1 MTINIDEHKGRESN
15 DKNTFHVILRNTG
28 TIRLAALRAYLQGEL
43 DWDNSVLECM
53 SKFQSSPDYAT
64 RG

>member
-28 TIRLAALRAYLQGEL
+28 TIRLNSLRAYLNGEM
-43 DWDNSVLECM
+43 DWDTSVLECM
-53 SKFQSSPDYAT
+53 SEFPKTSPADHI
-64 RG
+64 